1 MADAPAIHAE
11 GVFHVYAG
19 ADGNVVA
26 LRGLDLEIAPGEVVT
41 IAGPS
46 GSGKTTLLRCL
57 AGLQRPTAGRLRA
70 FGVQLDDAPRRVLAR
85 YRAELV
91 GTVRQHYFRALSP
104 DLHVWE
110 LVALKTALLGWPVAH
125 RKARALELLEAVAL
139 ADRAHARRAEL
150 SGGEQQRVAVCAALV
165 AAPRLLLA
173 DEPTGELDDVS
184 GAQLLDLIGE
194 LARRHGATVVL
205 VSHDPAVAQISDR
218 VVGIRDGRVVTIR
231 DATGEE
237 LTVVDPA
244 GQLRLAAETRRRA
257 SIADRVRV
265 IAENGRLLVESVG
278 PRAVPGAQYEAP
290 TPAPARPR
298 PSSATARPIVSL
310 RDASRSYP
318 VPGGAIRALAQ
329 LTLDFHEGLFQVV
342 AGPSGSGKTTL
353 LHLIAGLE
361 RPTSG
366 QVTTLDR
373 DLAQLSRSELADLRR
388 DHLAIVPQSPT
399 LVPFLTTLENVE
411 LVGRIRGLPTGV
423 ARAHAASAIA
433 EVGLEDR
440 ARQRADELSGG
451 ERQRL
456 AIARALAGRPTLI
469 LIDEPT
475 ASLDQAN
482 AIIIAGLLDTA
493 ARRHRIAIICAT
505 HDPILIAAAHRHV
518 HLRSGRLDPSP
529 ERRPA
534 GAQPTR

>member
-1 MADAPAIHAE
+1 
-11 GVFHVYAG
+11 
-19 ADGNVVA
+19 VVA
-26 LRGLDLEIAPGEVVT
+26 LRGFDLEIAPGEVVT

-104 DLHVWE
+104 DPHVWE

-165 AAPRLLLA
+165 AAPHLLLA

-265 IAENGRLLVESVG
+265 SAKNGRLLVESVG
-278 PRAVPGAQYEAP
+278 PRAVPSAP
-290 TPAPARPR
+290 YDASTPAPARPL

-433 EVGLEDR
+433 EVGLEER

-493 ARRHRIAIICAT
+493 ARRHGIAIICAT